1 MRLAVPEDNHTI
13 KVLKKTTNSLT
24 PWRRRLDKANQ
35 NITSVAMDDG
45 ETKTKKYDTTV
56 IENQIKNPKDTNV
69 KQLNIK
75 KIM

>member
-1 MRLAVPEDNHTI
+1 MQLAVPEDNHTI

-35 NITSVAMDDG
+35 NITSVAMNNG
-45 ETKTKKYDTTV
+45 GIKTKKYDTTV
-56 IENQIKNPKDTNV
+56 IENQVKNPKDTNV
-69 KQLNIK
+69 KQLNTK

>member
-13 KVLKKTTNSLT
+13 KVLKKTTNFLT
-24 PWRRRLDKANQ
+24 PWRRRLDRANQ

-45 ETKTKKYDTTV
+45 ETKTKKHDTTV

>member
-1 MRLAVPEDNHTI
+1 MQLAVPEDNHTI

-35 NITSVAMDDG
+35 NITSVAMDNG
-45 ETKTKKYDTTV
+45 GIKTKKHDTTV

-75 KIM
+75 KVM